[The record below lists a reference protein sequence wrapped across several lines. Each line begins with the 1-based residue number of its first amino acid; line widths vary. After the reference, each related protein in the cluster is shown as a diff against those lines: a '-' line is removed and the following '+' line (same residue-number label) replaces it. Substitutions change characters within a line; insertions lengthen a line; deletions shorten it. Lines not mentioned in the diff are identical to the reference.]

1 MLNLEQIFDQYP
13 PHLRG
18 YTRAILRE
26 YLQVKIL
33 QGIFESKQA
42 SLVTFIGGTALRIIH
57 DNQRFS
63 EDIDLDHF
71 GMDWS
76 KFDQMIHKV
85 ARFMKL
91 EGFEV
96 EINSVTKG
104 AYHCYLRFPD
114 LLYAQ
119 GLSPHLGQKLLIR
132 VDSAAQGYTYQPEV
146 RILNKFDT
154 FTEVRVAPLNLL
166 LSHKLYTAI
175 NRKRPKG
182 RDYFDIT
189 FLLGR
194 TKPDYGF
201 LVQKMGINS
210 PEDLRQAIL
219 ERIVAYDF
227 EALARDVEPFLIDQA
242 QVKRVKLFRTYW
254 EQVDIADSR
263 KVKGES

>member
-1 MLNLEQIFDQYP
+1 MLELEQLLNQYP

-42 SLVTFIGGTALRIIH
+42 SHVTFIGGTALRIVY

-63 EDIDLDHF
+63 ENIDLDHF
-71 GMDWS
+71 GVDWAG
-76 KFDQMIHKV
+76 FDEMIHKV
-85 ARFMKL
+85 ARFLSL
-91 EGFEV
+91 EGFQVEV
-96 EINSVTKG
+96 KGAAKG

-119 GLSPHLGQKLLIR
+119 GLSPHLAQKLLIR
-132 VDSAAQGYTYQPEV
+132 VDSAAQGYVYQPEV

-154 FTEVRVAPLNLL
+154 FTEVRVAPLGLL

-182 RDYFDIT
+182 RDFFDIT

-210 PEDLRQAIL
+210 PEHLRQAIL

-227 EALARDVEPFLIDQA
+227 EALARDVEPFLIDQP

-254 EQVDIADSR
+254 EQVEIS
-263 KVKGES
+263 

>member
-1 MLNLEQIFDQYP
+1 MLDFEQILDQYP
-13 PHLRG
+13 QHLRG

-42 SLVTFIGGTALRIIH
+42 SQVTFIGGTALRILH
-57 DNQRFS
+57 ENQRFS

-71 GMDWS
+71 GLDWAA
-76 KFDQMIHKV
+76 FDEMIHKV
-85 ARFMKL
+85 ARFLSL

-96 EINSVTKG
+96 DVKGAAKG

-119 GLSPHLGQKLLIR
+119 GLSPHLAQKLLIR
-132 VDSAAQGYTYQPEV
+132 VDSAVQGYVYQPEV

-154 FTEVRVAPLNLL
+154 FTEVRVAPLGLL
-166 LSHKLYTAI
+166 LSHKLYTAVS
-175 NRKRPKG
+175 RKRPKG
-182 RDYFDIT
+182 RDFYDIT

-201 LVQKMGINS
+201 LAQKMGVNT
-210 PEDLRQAIL
+210 PGDLRQAIL
-219 ERIVAYDF
+219 EGTAGYDF
-227 EALARDVEPFLIDQA
+227 EALANDVAPFLMDPS
-242 QVKRVKLFRTYW
+242 QVKRVRLFRMYW
-254 EQVDIADSR
+254 EHAEIS
-263 KVKGES
+263 